1 MTGPADR
8 RTLAANG
15 RVAHADLAGRV
26 AAERFVTPEWLRV
39 TATLAD
45 LRAAPGGPR
54 DRQLLYGARFG
65 VLEQRDGWA
74 FGLAADDGYVGH
86 VAVAALAAGA
96 AATHWVAAPATHV
109 YPAPDLRREPLLAL
123 SFGARLTVVA
133 EDGRHART
141 DGGGF
146 VPLVH
151 LRRVGDSSRRGP
163 HRVLAA
169 AIRDAGVNIAFGT
182 DNMTEDMFQAMHVG
196 SVVHRGSY
204 GGGVRP
210 GPQAILDAVTRN
222 GAASIGRLADL
233 GSVEPGKK
241 ADLTIL
247 DLDTPAMRPVISL
260 VSNIVHY
267 GHPGVVHSVMVD
279 GTFLLEDRRVLCMD
293 EAGALDEAEAAA
305 RSAWR
310 RLHRDS
316 PDIEPPQGCRWL

>member
-1 MTGPADR
+1 VTGPADR

-151 LRRVGDSSRRGP
+151 LRRVGDWFADAVAAARCLLGTPYLWGGNSRDGIDCSGLVQAALRAAGRPCPGDSDQQAAGVGRPLPPDAPPRRGDLMVWP
-163 HRVLAA
+163 GHVALVAGRGRLIHANAHHMAVTEEPLAA
-169 AIRDAGVNIAFGT
+169 ALARMG
-182 DNMTEDMFQAMHVG
+182 Q
-196 SVVHRGSY
+196 
-204 GGGVRP
+204 P
-210 GPQAILDAVTRN
+210 
-222 GAASIGRLADL
+222 RL
-233 GSVEPGKK
+233 
-241 ADLTIL
+241 
-247 DLDTPAMRPVISL
+247 
-260 VSNIVHY
+260 
-267 GHPGVVHSVMVD
+267 
-279 GTFLLEDRRVLCMD
+279 
-293 EAGALDEAEAAA
+293 
-305 RSAWR
+305 R
-310 RLHRDS
+310 RL
-316 PDIEPPQGCRWL
+316 PPLRPRPRG